1 MKIQERG
8 GNEYSE
14 DPKMIEG
21 CNPEPRKRKKKIMK
35 KLAFLFHYNESE
47 EWKENVAIAEVIFR
61 NCRLVILEEMR
72 KHEILKRT

>member
-1 MKIQERG
+1 
-8 GNEYSE
+8 
-14 DPKMIEG
+14 
-21 CNPEPRKRKKKIMK
+21 MK

-61 NCRLVILEEMR
+61 NFRLVILEEMR

>member
-1 MKIQERG
+1 MNIQERG

-14 DPKMIEG
+14 DPKKIGG
-21 CNPEPRKRKKKIMK
+21 CNPEPRKRNKFMK

-61 NCRLVILEEMR
+61 NCRLAILEG
-72 KHEILKRT
+72 